1 MESVV
6 LVDSCVFITLL
17 KQGRDPAAELLA
29 RSSTLDLATCGMVR
43 LEVLRG
49 LSSPKL
55 RRAMGEFLDVMQN
68 VPTDNRL
75 WSEAIEVALQTRAI
89 GWNLPA
95 GDVVIGACARR
106 IGAAVL
112 TFDKDFKAIDG
123 LQVYHSLDELE

>member
-17 KQGRDPAAELLA
+17 KQRRDPATELLA
-29 RSSTLDLATCGMVR
+29 RASDLDFATCGMVR

-49 LSSPKL
+49 LTTPRL
-55 RRAMGEFLDVMQN
+55 RRAVGEFMDVMQY

-75 WSEAIEVALQTRAI
+75 WDDAVEISHHLRAI

-95 GDVVIGACARR
+95 GDLVIGACARR

-112 TFDKDFKAIDG
+112 TFDKHFDVIPEIR
-123 LQVYHSLDELE
+123 VYHSLEELN